1 MFKVV
6 NRCECA
12 KQQQQPHRRSVY
24 ILYTVYNKRTKKC
37 YAQIKCKMDKMFL
50 SAIKTHSLSKA
61 YWIETAHKNHSTLHT
76 GPEF

>member
-1 MFKVV
+1 
-6 NRCECA
+6 
-12 KQQQQPHRRSVY
+12 
-24 ILYTVYNKRTKKC
+24 
-37 YAQIKCKMDKMFL
+37 MDKMFL